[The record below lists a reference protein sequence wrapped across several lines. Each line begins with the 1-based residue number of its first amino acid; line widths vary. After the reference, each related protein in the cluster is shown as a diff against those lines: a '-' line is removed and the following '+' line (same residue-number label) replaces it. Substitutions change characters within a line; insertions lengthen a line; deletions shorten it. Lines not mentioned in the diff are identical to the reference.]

1 MNTVQKIFR
10 IVLFV
15 LFLFHSFEIKRGNE
29 RFSATKTQLE
39 INQHEDSGK
48 DCAHK
53 NLQQQHHC
61 LLCSTSNRNV
71 LLVNI
76 FSSDNLNSTFVE
88 FLTSSENP
96 SQLSFKLLKNLRAP
110 PIV

>member
-10 IVLFV
+10 FVLFV
-15 LFLFHSFEIKRGNE
+15 LFLFHSFEIKRGHE

-53 NLQQQHHC
+53 IYN
-61 LLCSTSNRNV
+61 SNIIAFCV
-71 LLVNI
+71 AP
-76 FSSDNLNSTFVE
+76 
-88 FLTSSENP
+88 LTEMFY
-96 SQLSFKLLKNLRAP
+96 L
-110 PIV
+110 